1 MKNTLL
7 EAMDV
12 FKDVFFYGHQIIEEE
27 LTHEFRDLSPEQLA
41 VLIIIDLTGPL
52 TSKEIAE
59 YQRTH
64 KSAVS
69 NRLKKLQQKNLI
81 QFKESDKDSRLKY
94 VHFSEEG
101 KAKMKAYQEEVHTYF
116 TALFSDFEAQEVAQ
130 FYQLMNKIRERLR
143 QYTSVKISEHK
154 RSLEK

>member
-1 MKNTLL
+1 
-7 EAMDV
+7 MDV

>member
-27 LTHEFRDLSPEQLA
+27 LSHEFRELSPEQLA

-69 NRLKKLQQKNLI
+69 NRLKKLQQKKLI

-130 FYQLMNKIRERLR
+130 FYQLMNKIRDRLR
-143 QYTSVKISEHK
+143 QYSSVKISEHK
-154 RSLEK
+154 QSLDK